1 VAKTV
6 GKGKSYSLRGR
17 ISAEPEAD
25 LVDSSSDDPGDE
37 DMDDAR
43 DDDFEDDDFE
53 DDTADEPSSRSEVL
67 APSDIPVELHR
78 VEGRPRAPIAF
89 PEWVMAN
96 PVTRYAAESFNELW
110 SNTTWPTMRAAWNFT
125 LIVIVMAAFVGI
137 ILGVAD
143 LGLTQLLT
151 AFLRLGK

>member
-1 VAKTV
+1 MAKTV

-25 LVDSSSDDPGDE
+25 LVDSSSDNPGDE

-43 DDDFEDDDFE
+43 DDDFEDSDFE

-78 VEGRPRAPIAF
+78 VEGRPRAPI
-89 PEWVMAN
+89 PE
-96 PVTRYAAESFNELW
+96 AASDREA
-110 SNTTWPTMRAAWNFT
+110 RAARTGSRWR
-125 LIVIVMAAFVGI
+125 AAPQAAPGARRRR
-137 ILGVAD
+137 GRR
-143 LGLTQLLT
+143 G
-151 AFLRLGK
+151 